1 LIIFQ
6 FLKLSTL
13 AYENK
18 VWPVFKLKIITGLL
32 HYLDTIPRTDKR
44 VIAINI
50 GLKRSNDLA
59 LVSRGISIKCVLCD
73 LYFVSYIIAERLAG
87 GCPCIL
93 VP

>member
-1 LIIFQ
+1 MKI
-6 FLKLSTL
+6 
-13 AYENK
+13 E
-18 VWPVFKLKIITGLL
+18 VWPVFKLKISTGLH

-44 VIAINI
+44 VIATNI

-73 LYFVSYIIAERLAG
+73 LCYVSYIIAERLAG
-87 GCPCIL
+87 GCPSIL